1 MATKSGRELFW
12 REIHP
17 AKADV
22 SNKNGM
28 VNRQKG
34 LMDESFICG

>member
-1 MATKSGRELFW
+1 MATKSGHELFW

-22 SNKNGM
+22 PDKNGI

-34 LMDESFICG
+34 LMDES

>member
-12 REIHP
+12 GEIH
-17 AKADV
+17 DE
-22 SNKNGM
+22 NGN

-34 LMDESFICG
+34 LMEES